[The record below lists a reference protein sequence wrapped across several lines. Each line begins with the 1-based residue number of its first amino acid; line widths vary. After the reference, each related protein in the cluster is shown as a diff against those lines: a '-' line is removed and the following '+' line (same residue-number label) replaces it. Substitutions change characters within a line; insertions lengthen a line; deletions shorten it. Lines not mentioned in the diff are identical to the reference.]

1 MGWGEG
7 MQTFIPKVCGLV
19 MNHEGGK
26 GKKMLS
32 HSQILLL
39 LKVFAM
45 AMGSRESE
53 DRSEVSPW
61 RPPVYSDQ
69 TGDHV

>member
-26 GKKMLS
+26 GKKNAKS
-32 HSQILLL
+32 FSNSSI
-39 LKVFAM
+39 
-45 AMGSRESE
+45 S
-53 DRSEVSPW
+53 
-61 RPPVYSDQ
+61 
-69 TGDHV
+69 

>member
-26 GKKMLS
+26 GKKKMLS

-45 AMGSRESE
+45 SMNRRESE
-53 DRSEVSPW
+53 GRYRSQFLETPSVF
-61 RPPVYSDQ
+61 
-69 TGDHV
+69 

>member
-1 MGWGEG
+1 MGGG
-7 MQTFIPKVCGLV
+7 RHSDLYSQGGGLV

-26 GKKMLS
+26 GKKNVKS
-32 HSQILLL
+32 FSNSSA

-53 DRSEVSPW
+53 GRFRSQSLETPSVF
-61 RPPVYSDQ
+61 
-69 TGDHV
+69 